1 MSKSSTPSGA
11 HFHNVYGNMH
21 SYFPRTRRAKKARL
35 QRGNEGQ
42 ESNPSQKGK
51 KAQDRPAHLL
61 LAGSVQETVRAMPLS
76 AFAGKVPGWKD
87 EAVQALLRFPGLY
100 QRVVPIRALDRRR
113 GRRGLQAKRVSVAQ
127 RRTVSSVDVL

>member
-11 HFHNVYGNMH
+11 HFHNVYGNIVIFQGPDEQRKHAYSGAMKGKNQ
-21 SYFPRTRRAKKARL
+21 TKKA
-35 QRGNEGQ
+35 
-42 ESNPSQKGK
+42 K